1 MAGRLLASGQV
12 WVIDVMK
19 YYLDNVSGVYLGLM
33 TNGTTPSEG
42 DQLPTNITEI
52 SPTGSGYNRRSIS
65 SWAVTSGV
73 DPYLT
78 GDTIE
83 FNISGTWENV
93 NGYFVGLTP
102 SGNDAIWAEVFP
114 VGKQGTKYHGDK
126 VLITP
131 KYEQKYYGEA

>member
-42 DQLPTNITEI
+42 DQLPTNIEEI
-52 SPTGSGYNRRSIS
+52 SPTGSGYNRKFIS
-65 SWAVTSGV
+65 SWTMTSGV
-73 DPYLT
+73 NPYLT

-83 FNISGTWENV
+83 YNISGTWENV
-93 NGYFVGLTP
+93 NGYFVSISS
-102 SGNDAIWAEVFP
+102 SGNNALWAEVFP
-114 VGKQGTKYHGDK
+114 VVKQGTKYHGDK
-126 VLITP
+126 VLIIP

>member
-12 WVIDVMK
+12 WVIDAMK

-42 DQLPTNITEI
+42 DQLPTNIAEI
-52 SPTGSGYNRRSIS
+52 SPTGSGYNRRFIS
-65 SWAVTSGV
+65 SWTVTSGV
-73 DPYLT
+73 DPYIT

-83 FNISGTWENV
+83 YNISGTWENV
-93 NGYFVGLTP
+93 NGYFVSISENGD
-102 SGNDAIWAEVFP
+102 DALWAEVFP
-114 VGKQGTKYHGDK
+114 VGKQGTKYHEDK

-131 KYEQKYYGEA
+131 KYEQKYYGEV